1 MFDSHSNI
9 WHAPL
14 YWAHLLCQGQSGCC
28 GLAQGGGGVAGG
40 GEGERASGERARWAQ
55 AGGASPTL
63 AIRLV
68 GLGSTLVHLCWRCPC
83 SRDCKHIFVPG
94 QNPVIKALCFDKYV
108 HCELDPV
115 LPWGVG

>member
-1 MFDSHSNI
+1 MYDSHSNI

-28 GLAQGGGGVAGG
+28 GLAQRGGGVAGG
-40 GEGERASGERARWAQ
+40 AGERGESEMGAGRGSQSHSCHQIGWVGFNFGPSVLALSLLKRLQ
-55 AGGASPTL
+55 A
-63 AIRLV
+63 
-68 GLGSTLVHLCWRCPC
+68 H
-83 SRDCKHIFVPG
+83 FVPG

-115 LPWGVG
+115 LPWSVG